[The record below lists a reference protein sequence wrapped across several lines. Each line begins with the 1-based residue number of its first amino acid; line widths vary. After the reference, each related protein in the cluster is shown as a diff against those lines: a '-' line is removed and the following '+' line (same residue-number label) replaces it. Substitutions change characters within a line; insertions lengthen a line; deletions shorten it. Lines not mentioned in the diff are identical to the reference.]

1 MRSLNKF
8 EKEVVKYMVK
18 DKPEQELFIYNL
30 LYRFCG
36 AYYIEWNVEMTEII
50 VMYSVEEDWQQV
62 RQKLF
67 DFIVLIQ
74 YLDEEKYIGIFSS
87 SIGQY
92 ERKIYDHSK
101 FTIKGKSFIEYRIFE
116 KREEGVISFVPT
128 QTTQLYSGIG
138 KDVNKYASSSY
149 HVTQALIDFA
159 DHNFKTKSEI
169 QFKKTMWATWI
180 SIILSF
186 LLGLAGII
194 LNLTNSNESIIYL
207 LLNFRK

>member
-1 MRSLNKF
+1 MRSLNEF
-8 EKEVVKYMVK
+8 EKEVVKYMVLK

-36 AYYIEWNVEMTEII
+36 AYYIEWNEEMTEII
-50 VMYSVEEDWQQV
+50 VMYSVEQNWEQI

-87 SIGQY
+87 NIGQN

-101 FTIKGKSFIEYRIFE
+101 HELEGDNIKEYKIYRKLDRVYSLI
-116 KREEGVISFVPT
+116 PT
-128 QTTQLYSGIG
+128 KYTQLFSGIG
-138 KDVNKYASSSY
+138 KDINKYASSSY

-159 DHNFKTKSEI
+159 NHNFETKSEI
-169 QFKKTMWATWI
+169 QFRKNMWATWV
-180 SIILSF
+180 SIIIAF
-186 LLGLAGII
+186 IIGLAGII
-194 LNLTNSNESIIYL
+194 INCL
-207 LLNFRK
+207 K

>member
-1 MRSLNKF
+1 MRSLNEF

-36 AYYIEWNVEMTEII
+36 AYYIEWNEEMTEII
-50 VMYSVEEDWQQV
+50 VMYSKEQNWKQV
-62 RQKLF
+62 RQRLF
-67 DFIVLIQ
+67 DFMVLIQ

-87 SIGQY
+87 NIGQD

-101 FTIKGKSFIEYRIFE
+101 YVLEGDNFNEYIIYRKLDGVSSLIPRKG
-116 KREEGVISFVPT
+116 T
-128 QTTQLYSGIG
+128 LLYSGIG
-138 KDVNKYASSSY
+138 KDINKYASSSY

-169 QFKKTMWATWI
+169 QFKKTMSATWTSIII
-180 SIILSF
+180 SIVVGIISLII
-186 LLGLAGII
+186 GVIGII
-194 LNLTNSNESIIYL
+194 LN
-207 LLNFRK
+207 